1 MIIVLYSIFSASQL
15 SFSDCVLFLIITASL
30 LGSRDRITV
39 QWDDRCSTV
48 KAAAACGVFR
58 LRNSSVIADD
68 KMAENEPHIVF
79 RDNS

>member
-1 MIIVLYSIFSASQL
+1 MF
-15 SFSDCVLFLIITASL
+15 
-30 LGSRDRITV
+30 GSRDRITV
-39 QWDDRCSTV
+39 VWDDHCSTA

-58 LRNSSVIADD
+58 LRNNSVIAND

>member
-1 MIIVLYSIFSASQL
+1 MRFKGQNYGDHCF
-15 SFSDCVLFLIITASL
+15 TA
-30 LGSRDRITV
+30 
-39 QWDDRCSTV
+39 